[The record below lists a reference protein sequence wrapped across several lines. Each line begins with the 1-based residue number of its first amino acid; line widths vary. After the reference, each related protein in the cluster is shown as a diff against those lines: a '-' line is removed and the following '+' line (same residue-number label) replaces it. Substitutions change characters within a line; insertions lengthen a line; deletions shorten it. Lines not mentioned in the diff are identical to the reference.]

1 MARKELITV
10 NNGLENPLK
19 LIGSMQANYF
29 TIKGPKGNNPTI
41 LEKREEKVP
50 ELLDILI
57 KEIRLFNRVV
67 NIMNEYPFNAFD
79 VGLVKELTV
88 LDFRRREKNENIQP
102 DLEHSSLLEERLI
115 ERRQD
120 PFTEGYPKYQ
130 SNEVEDNNTG
140 FPKYPEGKYYYKFED
155 FYEELSGTIG
165 SLSSSGKQTFY
176 SSIPFKDIIKNADGE
191 IFRMNS
197 GQMKKLRSIILDFYT
212 FIICLNRGDTNI
224 PINGWY
230 PNDFALTM
238 NSSNFIRSLQYPLDY
253 SDQGGFNQY
262 FNVHHEDMLLGQY
275 IGAQNYVFAQG
286 TIDDFTIGT
295 SPYYQVLTIYADV
308 IGGFSIDISILP
320 RGEKNLQNRNAALS
334 WGTRF
339 ALKKVYKSFS
349 GVTQDEIKRLREDRE
364 AFPKIKQAGQIYS
377 ELQKDL
383 VKYGLFSQDYVNSIE
398 SILPRQKVLP
408 LEYNSDSNNPLL
420 GKGGLRM
427 FDEEGKE
434 IAVDSK
440 APKLK
445 PTFNIKR
452 SKKLATEVPKPEEK
466 KEEEKK
472 MEEEKKEPQI
482 SMANESDFN
491 GGTTISMDLTNN

>member
-1 MARKELITV
+1 MSRKELITGS
-10 NNGLENPLK
+10 NGVENPLK

-29 TIKGPKGNNPTI
+29 TIKGPQGNNPTL

-67 NIMNEYPFNAFD
+67 NIMNEYPFNALD
-79 VGLVKELTV
+79 VGLVKVLTV
-88 LDFRRREKNENIQP
+88 ADFRRREKNEGIQT
-102 DLEHSSLLEERLI
+102 DLEHSSLLEERLV
-115 ERRQD
+115 ERRQN
-120 PFTEGYPKYQ
+120 PFTEEYPKYE
-130 SNEVEDNNTG
+130 SGEVEDGTG
-140 FPKYPEGKYYYKFED
+140 FPKYPGGKYYYKFED
-155 FYEELSGTIG
+155 FHEELSGTMG
-165 SLSSSGKQTFY
+165 TLSSTEKQTFY
-176 SSIPFKDIIKNADGE
+176 ASIPYKDILKNANDE
-191 IFRMNS
+191 IFLMNS

-212 FIICLNRGDTNI
+212 FIICLNRGDPNI
-224 PINGWY
+224 PINGRY

-275 IGAQNYVFAQG
+275 IGANNYVFAQG

-295 SPYYQVLTIYADV
+295 TPYYQVLTIYADV

-320 RGEKNLQNRNAALS
+320 RGNKTLQNRNAALS

-339 ALKKVYKSFS
+339 ALKKVYSSFN
-349 GVTQDEIKRLREDRE
+349 GVTKDEIKRLREDRE

-377 ELQKDL
+377 ALQKDL
-383 VKYGLFSQDYVNSIE
+383 IKYGLFSEDYVNSME

-408 LEYNSDSNNPLL
+408 LEYKSDTNNNSTLS
-420 GKGGLRM
+420 KGGLRM
-427 FDEEGKE
+427 YDEEGKE
-434 IAVDSK
+434 IPIDNK

-445 PTFNIKR
+445 TTFNIKR
-452 SKKLATEVPKPEEK
+452 SKKLATEAPKPEEK
-466 KEEEKK
+466 KEEKK

-491 GGTTISMDLTNN
+491 GGTTISMDLTGN